1 VFAADDWLRLA
12 CCPGVGSAAA
22 GRLLREELA
31 PEGVELLRRR
41 VRDAVREEE
50 VAALR
55 RACAAAGVGVLT
67 PADPAWPPRLR
78 EIHDPPPALYVRGD
92 PALLRQPQLAVV
104 GARRAS
110 RRGLSDA
117 GWLARGLA
125 RAGLG
130 VTSGLALG
138 IDGAAHRAALDAGG
152 ATVAVL
158 GAGVDVPYPR
168 IHAALAEAVARRGLL
183 VSEWPPGTRPARH
196 HFPRRNRLISGLS
209 LGVIVVEAGDRSGS
223 LITARLAAEQGREVF
238 ALPATARDPGGAG
251 CHRLIREG
259 AVLVRDLED
268 VFAELPE
275 GFRPQRCA
283 GPPREP
289 APRAAVPDDP
299 VLAALDAE
307 GTSMEALLARTGLA
321 VPALAARLTE
331 LELDGRVAREGERIV
346 PLPPAPVGSV

>member
-22 GRLLREELA
+22 GRLLREELE
-31 PEGVELLRRR
+31 PEGVARLRSR
-41 VRDAVREEE
+41 VRGAVTAGE

-55 RACAAAGVGVLT
+55 RACARAGVAVRT
-67 PADPAWPPRLR
+67 PADPGWPPRLG
-78 EIHDPPPALYVRGD
+78 EIPDPPPALYLRGD
-92 PALLRQPQLAVV
+92 AGLLQRPQLAVV

-110 RRGLSDA
+110 RRGLADA
-117 GWLARGLA
+117 RWLAEGLV
-125 RAGLG
+125 RAGLC

-152 ATVAVL
+152 ATLAVL

-168 IHAALAEAVARRGLL
+168 FHAGLAEAVAARGLL

-209 LGVIVVEAGDRSGS
+209 LGVVVVEAGERSGS

-251 CHRLIREG
+251 CHRLIRDG
-259 AVLVRDLED
+259 AVLVRDLDD
-268 VFAELPE
+268 VLAELPE
-275 GFRPQRCA
+275 ALRPPPPAAPSPRSCA
-283 GPPREP
+283 KSTAPP
-289 APRAAVPDDP
+289 DP
-299 VLAALDAE
+299 VLAELDPD
-307 GTSMEALLARTGLA
+307 GTTVEALVVRTGLDVA
-321 VPALAARLTE
+321 VLAARLTE
-331 LELDGRVAREGERIV
+331 LELDGRLAREGDRIV
-346 PLPPAPVGSV
+346 PLLPAS

>member
-1 VFAADDWLRLA
+1 M
-12 CCPGVGSAAA
+12 
-22 GRLLREELA
+22 
-31 PEGVELLRRR
+31 
-41 VRDAVREEE
+41 
-50 VAALR
+50 
-55 RACAAAGVGVLT
+55 
-67 PADPAWPPRLR
+67 
-78 EIHDPPPALYVRGD
+78 
-92 PALLRQPQLAVV
+92 
-104 GARRAS
+104 
-110 RRGLSDA
+110 
-117 GWLARGLA
+117 
-125 RAGLG
+125 
-130 VTSGLALG
+130 
-138 IDGAAHRAALDAGG
+138 
-152 ATVAVL
+152 
-158 GAGVDVPYPR
+158 
-168 IHAALAEAVARRGLL
+168 ARRGLL

-275 GFRPQRCA
+275 GLRPQRCA
-283 GPPREP
+283 GPSREP